1 MASID
6 ELTFD
11 HLVGLELGTAVLL
24 KELARGGMAVI
35 FTAYQKTL
43 KRPIAVKILP
53 KSLLAHSSAELFQQE
68 AESAAILSHPNII
81 PIYEVG
87 ETEDFLFFTMQL
99 VRGLPLS
106 SIIKRMKLQ
115 ILPSRRFFSTT
126 EAIRI
131 LTSVLDALDYA
142 HLQGIVH
149 RDIKPAN
156 ILIETHTNRPLITD
170 FGIAK
175 VLRGPEV
182 NAPKIIGTPIY
193 MAPEQITDGPVDGRA
208 DIYTLGVTLF
218 ELLVTNLPLPSY
230 DTALDLLKMKIVL
243 KDQLF
248 QNKPSVMNPQID
260 PEMDAIISKAVA
272 YDPENRYASCREFM
286 KSLKR
291 YQERLGE
298 EPDERLAERT
308 CHI

>member
-11 HLVGLELGTAVLL
+11 HLVGQEVGTAVLL

-106 SIIKRMKLQ
+106 HIIERMKRH
-115 ILPSRRFFSTT
+115 ILPSRRLS
-126 EAIRI
+126 AR
-131 LTSVLDALDYA
+131 
-142 HLQGIVH
+142 
-149 RDIKPAN
+149 R
-156 ILIETHTNRPLITD
+156 RP
-170 FGIAK
+170 
-175 VLRGPEV
+175 
-182 NAPKIIGTPIY
+182 
-193 MAPEQITDGPVDGRA
+193 
-208 DIYTLGVTLF
+208 
-218 ELLVTNLPLPSY
+218 
-230 DTALDLLKMKIVL
+230 
-243 KDQLF
+243 
-248 QNKPSVMNPQID
+248 
-260 PEMDAIISKAVA
+260 
-272 YDPENRYASCREFM
+272 
-286 KSLKR
+286 
-291 YQERLGE
+291 
-298 EPDERLAERT
+298 
-308 CHI
+308 

>member
-11 HLVGLELGTAVLL
+11 HLVGQEVGTAVLL

-43 KRPIAVKILP
+43 KRQIAVKILP
-53 KSLLAHSSAELFQQE
+53 KSLLTHSSAELFQQE

-106 SIIKRMKLQ
+106 HLIERMKRHV
-115 ILPSRRFFSTT
+115 LPSRRLFRTA
-126 EAIRI
+126 EAIKI
-131 LTSVLDALDYA
+131 LISVLDALDYA
-142 HLQGIVH
+142 HRKSIIH

-156 ILIETHTNRPLITD
+156 ILIEADTNRPLITD

-182 NAPKIIGTPIY
+182 NAPMITGTPIY
-193 MAPEQITDGPVDGRA
+193 MAPEQITGGPIDNRV
-208 DIYTLGVTLF
+208 DIYTSGVTLF
-218 ELLVTNLPLPSY
+218 ELLVANLPLPSF
-230 DTALDLLKMKIVL
+230 DTAMDLLKLKIVL
-243 KDQLF
+243 KDKLF
-248 QNKPSVMNPQID
+248 QKKPSAMNPQID
-260 PEMDAIISKAVA
+260 PEMDEIISRAVA

-286 KSLKR
+286 KSLKD

-298 EPDERLAERT
+298 
-308 CHI
+308 

>member
-1 MASID
+1 MASIE

-11 HLVGLELGTAVLL
+11 HLVGQEVGTAVLL

-53 KSLLAHSSAELFQQE
+53 KSLFTHSSAELFQQE

-106 SIIKRMKLQ
+106 HVIERTKRH
-115 ILPSRRFFSTT
+115 ILPSRRLFSTA

-131 LTSVLDALDYA
+131 LIGVLDALDYA
-142 HLQGIVH
+142 HREGIIH

-156 ILIETHTNRPLITD
+156 ILIETDTNRPLITD

-182 NAPKIIGTPIY
+182 NAPMITGTPIY
-193 MAPEQITDGPVDGRA
+193 MAPEQLTGGPVDKRA
-208 DIYTLGVTLF
+208 DIYTSGVTLF
-218 ELLVTNLPLPSY
+218 ELLVTNLPLPSF
-230 DTALDLLKMKIVL
+230 DTSMDLLKMKIML

-248 QNKPSVMNPQID
+248 QKKPSAINPQLS
-260 PEMDAIISKAVA
+260 PEMDAIISRAVA

-286 KSLKR
+286 KSLKD

-298 EPDERLAERT
+298 
-308 CHI
+308 

>member
-106 SIIKRMKLQ
+106 SVIKRMKLQ

-182 NAPKIIGTPIY
+182 NAPKVIGTPIY

-248 QNKPSVMNPQID
+248 QNKPSEMNPQID

-286 KSLKR
+286 KSLKS

-298 EPDERLAERT
+298 GPDERLAERT

>member
-11 HLVGLELGTAVLL
+11 HLVGQEVGTAVLL

-87 ETEDFLFFTMQL
+87 ETDDFLFFTMQL
-99 VRGLPLS
+99 VRGVPLS
-106 SIIKRMKLQ
+106 RVIERMKRH
-115 ILPSRRFFSTT
+115 ILPSRRHFPTA

-142 HLQGIVH
+142 HRQGIIH

-156 ILIETHTNRPLITD
+156 VLIEAHTNRPLIAD

-208 DIYTLGVTLF
+208 DIYTVGVTLF

-230 DTALDLLKMKIVL
+230 TTAMDLLKMKIVL

-248 QNKPSVMNPQID
+248 QTKPSAMNSQID
-260 PEMDAIISKAVA
+260 PEMDAIVSRAVA

-286 KSLKR
+286 KSLEC
-291 YQERLGE
+291 YQERFRE
-298 EPDERLAERT
+298 EPYEHPAG
-308 CHI
+308 

>member
-1 MASID
+1 MASIT

-11 HLVGLELGTAVLL
+11 HLVGQEVGTAVLL

-53 KSLLAHSSAELFQQE
+53 KSLLARSSAELFQQE

-106 SIIKRMKLQ
+106 QIIKRMKRHV
-115 ILPSRRFFSTT
+115 LPSRRLFHTT

-142 HLQGIVH
+142 HREGIIH

-156 ILIETHTNRPLITD
+156 VLIETHTNRPIITD

-193 MAPEQITDGPVDGRA
+193 MAPEQITGGPVDGRA

-218 ELLVTNLPLPSY
+218 ELLVTNLPLPRY
-230 DTALDLLKMKIVL
+230 DTTLDLLKMKIML
-243 KDQLF
+243 KDRLF
-248 QNKPSVMNPQID
+248 QTKPSAINPLID
-260 PEMDAIISKAVA
+260 PEMDAIISRAVA

-286 KSLKR
+286 RSLES
-291 YQERLGE
+291 YQERFGE
-298 EPDERLAERT
+298 KPDEHPAERT
-308 CHI
+308 CCI

>member
-6 ELTFD
+6 EMTFD
-11 HLVGLELGTAVLL
+11 HLVGREVGTAVLL
-24 KELARGGMAVI
+24 EELARGGMAVI

-43 KRPIAVKILP
+43 KRQIAIKILP

-87 ETEDFLFFTMQL
+87 ETESFLFFTMQL

-106 SIIKRMKLQ
+106 RVIERMKRHP
-115 ILPSRRFFSTT
+115 LPSRRFFRTA

-131 LTSVLDALDYA
+131 LTGVLDALDYA
-142 HLQGIVH
+142 HRQGIIH

-156 ILIETHTNRPLITD
+156 ILIETHSNRPLITD

-175 VLRGPEV
+175 VLYGPEV
-182 NAPKIIGTPIY
+182 NAPKVTGTPVY
-193 MAPEQITDGPVDGRA
+193 MAPEQIRGAPVDGRA
-208 DIYTLGVTLF
+208 DIYSVGVTLF
-218 ELLVTNLPLPSY
+218 ELLVTNLPLPNY
-230 DTALDLLKMKIVL
+230 DIALDLLKMKIVL

-248 QNKPSVMNPQID
+248 QNKPSAMNPRIA
-260 PEMDAIISKAVA
+260 PEMDAIVSRAVA
-272 YDPENRYASCREFM
+272 YDPENRYESCREFIN
-286 KSLKR
+286 SLNS
-291 YQERLGE
+291 YQEHFVE
-298 EPDERLAERT
+298 EHDEHPAERT

>member
-6 ELTFD
+6 ALTFN
-11 HLVGLELGTAVLL
+11 HLVGQEVGTAVLL
-24 KELARGGMAVI
+24 DELARGGMAVI

-43 KRPIAVKILP
+43 KRQIAVKILP

-81 PIYEVG
+81 QVYEVG
-87 ETEDFLFFTMQL
+87 ETESFLFFTMQL
-99 VRGLPLS
+99 VRGLPLTRV
-106 SIIKRMKLQ
+106 IERMKRH
-115 ILPSRRFFSTT
+115 ILPSRRLLRTA

-131 LTSVLDALDYA
+131 ITSVLDALEYA
-142 HLQGIVH
+142 HGQGIIH

-175 VLRGPEV
+175 VVCGPEV
-182 NAPKIIGTPIY
+182 NAPKITGTAVY
-193 MAPEQITDGPVDGRA
+193 MAPEQITADRVDGRA
-208 DIYTLGVTLF
+208 DIYSVGVTLF

-243 KDQLF
+243 KDHLF
-248 QNKPSVMNPQID
+248 QNKPSAMNPQID
-260 PEMDAIISKAVA
+260 PEMDAIVSRAVA

-286 KSLKR
+286 KSLKS
-291 YQERLGE
+291 YQERFVE
-298 EPDERLAERT
+298 
-308 CHI
+308 

>member
-1 MASID
+1 MPLHFNSIRFSLGSAEFTTMASID

-11 HLVGLELGTAVLL
+11 HLVGQEVGTAVLL

-43 KRPIAVKILP
+43 KRQIAVKILP

-106 SIIKRMKLQ
+106 SVIKRMKLQ

-182 NAPKIIGTPIY
+182 NAPKVIGTPIY

-230 DTALDLLKMKIVL
+230 D
-243 KDQLF
+243 
-248 QNKPSVMNPQID
+248 
-260 PEMDAIISKAVA
+260 
-272 YDPENRYASCREFM
+272 
-286 KSLKR
+286 
-291 YQERLGE
+291 
-298 EPDERLAERT
+298 
-308 CHI
+308 

>member
-1 MASID
+1 
-6 ELTFD
+6 
-11 HLVGLELGTAVLL
+11 
-24 KELARGGMAVI
+24 
-35 FTAYQKTL
+35 L

-53 KSLLAHSSAELFQQE
+53 KSLLARSSAELFQQE

-106 SIIKRMKLQ
+106 HVIERMRRH
-115 ILPSRRFFSTT
+115 ILPSRRLFSTA

-142 HLQGIVH
+142 HREGIIH

-156 ILIETHTNRPLITD
+156 VLIETDTNRPLITD

-182 NAPKIIGTPIY
+182 NAPMITGTPIY
-193 MAPEQITDGPVDGRA
+193 MAPEQITGGPVDGRA
-208 DIYTLGVTLF
+208 DIYSSGVTLF
-218 ELLVTNLPLPSY
+218 ELLVTNLPLPSF

-248 QNKPSVMNPQID
+248 QKKPSAMNPQID
-260 PEMDAIISKAVA
+260 PDMDAIISRAVDF
-272 YDPENRYASCREFM
+272 DPENRYASCREFM
-286 KSLKR
+286 KSLKD
-291 YQERLGE
+291 YQERFGE
-298 EPDERLAERT
+298 
-308 CHI
+308 